1 MDSRCRRML
10 TALVPLWLATTGCNS
25 LTGAKGPHPGPD
37 LAKLQKPSKLPDAPN
52 PSAARAVAAA
62 DSRRN
67 DPPKPETL
75 CAIAAVRD
83 EMAINPELSFAEAEQ
98 ARAEARKAYNQAL
111 ALNSKHIPAYLGL
124 AKSYAS
130 IDDSEHAIKMYEK
143 AIEIKPRDANL
154 WYDKALLQARFK
166 DWDGSIASFREAQKI
181 DPDNRLYR
189 RTMGMTMARAGKFDE
204 ALATLSKCM
213 KEEEAHYTMAR
224 MYQHLDRAADAK
236 EQLALALKARPTFV
250 PARELLTQLEHPA
263 PDAASPIT
271 TVGHQEPAA
280 Q

>member
-1 MDSRCRRML
+1 MIF
-10 TALVPLWLATTGCNS
+10 VF
-25 LTGAKGPHPGPD
+25 
-37 LAKLQKPSKLPDAPN
+37 QKPNKLPDAPS
-52 PSAARAVAAA
+52 PSSARAVAAA
-62 DSRRN
+62 EARRN

-75 CAIAAVRD
+75 CAIAAVRG
-83 EMAINPELSFAEAEQ
+83 EMAMNPELSFAEAEQ
-98 ARAEARKAYNQAL
+98 ARAESRKAYNQAL
-111 ALNSKHIPAYLGL
+111 ALDSKHIPAYLGL
-124 AKSYAS
+124 AKSYSA
-130 IDDSEHAIKMYEK
+130 IDDAEHAIKMYDK
-143 AIEIKPRDANL
+143 ATDIKPRDANL

-189 RTMGMTMARAGKFDE
+189 RTLGMTQARAGKFDD

-224 MYQHLDRAADAK
+224 MYQHLDRSADAK
-236 EQLALALKARPTFV
+236 EQLVLALKARPTFV
-250 PARELLTQLEHPA
+250 PAREMLTQLEHPG
-263 PDAASPIT
+263 PDASNPIA